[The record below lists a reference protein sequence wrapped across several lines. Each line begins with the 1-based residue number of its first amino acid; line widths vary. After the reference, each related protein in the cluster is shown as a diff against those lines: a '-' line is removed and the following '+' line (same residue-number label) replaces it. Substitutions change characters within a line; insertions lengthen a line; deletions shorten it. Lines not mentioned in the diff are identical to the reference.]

1 MAVAVSRP
9 YAVARPHRF
18 RTLVGNLFLA
28 AASCGVFALA
38 IVASEWAARLLA
50 PDYLIETRGIH
61 VFSRAYGWIGRP
73 GAAAP
78 MGEGRVTLNRLG
90 YRGRELPAPRSDGA
104 TRVVVLGDSIA
115 FGYGVSDEQT
125 FTHILDARDNGIDA
139 ANMGVQGFGPGQEL
153 LVLQR
158 DGLRAQPDVVVLAVC
173 LRNDFADAVLP
184 VALYNGVNPRP
195 RYQLVADALVLD
207 DAALRLSPAA
217 RVVGWLS
224 DYSHLYNRLSALVAA
239 RPLSSEES
247 WRARK
252 QEALQDS
259 DYALRLSVALVL
271 EMRRLCREHGVE
283 LLVATFPSEHSY
295 ESEPELHRRF
305 HAALRVA
312 GVRTVEL
319 RQELRALGLS
329 ASDVTL
335 DETGHLGPAGHRAA
349 AGVLEDEIQRLAGRR
364 L

>member
-1 MAVAVSRP
+1 MVIRLRS
-9 YAVARPHRF
+9 
-18 RTLVGNLFLA
+18 LLGNVFLA
-28 AASCGVFALA
+28 AASCAGFALA
-38 IVASEWAARLLA
+38 IVASEWAARLVA
-50 PDYLIETRGIH
+50 PEYLVETRGIH

-73 GAAAP
+73 GAVAA
-78 MGEGRVTLNRLG
+78 MGDGSVTLNRLG
-90 YRGRELPAPRSDGA
+90 YRGRELPARRARGV

-115 FGYGVSDEQT
+115 FGYGVADEQT

-158 DGLRAQPDVVVLAVC
+158 DALRADPDVVVLAVC

-195 RYQLVADALVLD
+195 RYQLVADTLLLD
-207 DAALRLSPAA
+207 DAALRLSAPA

-224 DYSHLYNRLSALVAA
+224 DYSHLYNRLSRLLAA
-239 RPLSSEES
+239 RPQPSDES
-247 WRARK
+247 WRVRK
-252 QEALQDS
+252 QEALRDD

-271 EMRRLCREHGVE
+271 EMQRLCREHGSE

-295 ESEPELHRRF
+295 DSEPELHRRF
-305 HAALRVA
+305 HAALRLA

-319 RQELRALGLS
+319 RDELRARGLR
-329 ASDVTL
+329 ASETTL
-335 DETGHLGPAGHRAA
+335 DATGHLAPAGHRVAA
-349 AGVLEDEIQRLAGRR
+349 DVLEGEIRRLAGAG